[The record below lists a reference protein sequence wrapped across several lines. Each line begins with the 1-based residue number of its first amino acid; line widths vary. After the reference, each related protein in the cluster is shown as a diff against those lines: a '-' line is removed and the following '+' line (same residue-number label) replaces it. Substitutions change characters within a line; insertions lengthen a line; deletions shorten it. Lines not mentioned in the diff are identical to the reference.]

1 MDVKNSTRQVS
12 KASKRNLPKSQGR
25 GEHVTMPM
33 RAPLF
38 AAFALLVSQPWVP
51 AFASALAEKNA
62 STVPEWRA
70 QLNKNAGVNNK
81 SVSECQG
88 RLEKLIQLE
97 TLVKD
102 YSTRSDDP
110 FAELAFPPFECTV
123 LLDNMD
129 TPLTISGSLQPNLK
143 KLPKPA
149 ANSDVATVLDTR
161 EAQILASQALP
172 LRIKALRLGEI
183 DGIPVLFEAR
193 PKSIAAA
200 QAFVDITRQIDTRRL
215 TIPASWRKHIG
226 MFRDLREIRGG
237 AGLYSFS
244 EPETPFLEGVI
255 NADGTII
262 IKPDF
267 DDIDLVES
275 GFIVRT
281 KEGLT
286 GLISADGKTI
296 LPVQYRA
303 IADKGDNRLL
313 VYRSDNRLQLFNA
326 ENRSFLGK
334 EYDEIAF
341 VDGENL
347 VVVESDGRHEFM
359 TRDMAPAF
367 GKVYSYVRQLP
378 DSKFIVEADG
388 LSSLLDRDG
397 EILIPPDYERLWA
410 HAKHRLIFARNG
422 KTTAYFDYDGRQVSP
437 KNWSVHYAPS
447 VEKGHITVS
456 DPEGRFG
463 VIDKNGKFV
472 IPALY
477 SQIHQFSEGYVPVA
491 KFVEDNLQKNQRF
504 GLVDEDNKLI
514 IPFEYDNLHLVRDG
528 RLWAKKDGKWGLI
541 DMDQSILANFTID
554 AISRSRKAQDEDG
567 GKERLFM
574 VAKRDGLF
582 GIVRHDTGDVVVP
595 FKYPEARAYALELR
609 AGTQW
614 LSYPCDFK
622 TDLALCNSSGRTA
635 VTIRPAT

>member
-1 MDVKNSTRQVS
+1 M
-12 KASKRNLPKSQGR
+12 
-25 GEHVTMPM
+25 TMPM
-33 RAPLF
+33 RAALF
-38 AAFALLVSQPWVP
+38 TAFALLVSQSWVP
-51 AFASALAEKNA
+51 ASAGALAEKNA
-62 STVPEWRA
+62 ATVAEWHA
-70 QLNKNAGVNNK
+70 QLSKNEGVRNN
-81 SVSECQG
+81 SGQACQD
-88 RLEKLIQLE
+88 RLQDLIKLE

-102 YSTRSDDP
+102 YSKRSDDP
-110 FAELAFPPFECTV
+110 FAEVPFPPFECTV
-123 LLDNMD
+123 LLDDTD
-129 TPLTISGSLQPNLK
+129 TPLTISGSLQPGLK
-143 KLPKPA
+143 KLPKPT
-149 ANSDVATVLDTR
+149 ANSDVVTVLDSR

-172 LRIKALRLGEI
+172 LRIKARRIGEI
-183 DGIPVLFEAR
+183 DGVPVLFEAS

-200 QAFVDITRQIDTRRL
+200 QIFLDITQQIDTRRF
-215 TIPASWRKHIG
+215 TIPDSWRKHIG
-226 MFRDLREIRGG
+226 RFRDLREIRG
-237 AGLYSFS
+237 ASGLYSFS
-244 EPETPFLEGVI
+244 EPGKPFLEGVI
-255 NADGTII
+255 NADGAIV

-267 DDIDLVES
+267 DNIDLVEN

-281 KEGLT
+281 EEGLT
-286 GLISADGKTI
+286 GLISSDGKTI
-296 LPVQYRA
+296 LPIQYKA
-303 IADKGDNRLL
+303 IADKSDNRLL
-313 VYRSDNRLQLFNA
+313 VYRSDNRSQIFNT
-326 ENRSFLGK
+326 ETGSFLGK
-334 EYDEIAF
+334 QYDDIAF

-347 VVVESDGRHEFM
+347 IVVERDGRHQFM

-397 EILIPPDYERLWA
+397 KILIPPDYERLWD

-477 SQIHQFSEGYVPVA
+477 SQVHQFSEGCVPVA
-491 KFVEDNLQKNQRF
+491 KFVEDNLQKNRRF

-514 IPFEYDNLHLVRDG
+514 IPFEYDNLHLVRNG

-541 DMDQSILANFTID
+541 DMDQSILADFTID

-574 VAKRDGLF
+574 VAKRDGLY

-595 FKYPEARAYALELR
+595 FKYSEARAYALQLR
-609 AGTQW
+609 AGGQW

-622 TDLALCNSSGRTA
+622 PDLALCNRSGKTTA
-635 VTIRPAT
+635 TKRPAT